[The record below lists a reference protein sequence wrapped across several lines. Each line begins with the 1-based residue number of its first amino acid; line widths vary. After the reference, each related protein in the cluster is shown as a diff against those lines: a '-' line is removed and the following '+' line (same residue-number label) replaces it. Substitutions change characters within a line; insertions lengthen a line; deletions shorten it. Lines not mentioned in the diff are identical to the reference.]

1 MHARLISRC
10 PHGDTLS
17 LQCEANCVSPTDK
30 SVEIRSETE
39 ITGERGEMRERRQR
53 DEIQR
58 VGKVL
63 EPEGRGQG
71 VTQSLAVGARYGNGA
86 D

>member
-10 PHGDTLS
+10 PHGGTLS
-17 LQCEANCVSPTDK
+17 LQLEANCVSPTDK

-39 ITGERGEMRERRQR
+39 IKGKRGEMRERHQR

-63 EPEGRGQG
+63 EPEGRDRG